1 MKNKTFVLLLA
12 ILLIASFFRLWQ
24 LDTIPPGL
32 YPDEAINGNEALS
45 NPWKVFYPEN
55 NGREGLFIN
64 LIFLS
69 FSIFGIS
76 IWSLKIVPAV
86 IGILTVLGLYLLTKE
101 IFQNTLDSRRTS
113 KRVVYK
119 IQATSIALFSSFF
132 LAISF
137 WHINFSRIDFRA
149 ILLPLL
155 SVFAFYFLF
164 RGFRTKKIFY
174 FIISGIFFGL
184 GFHTYISYRF
194 IVLLLPIV
202 LISFWFI
209 YQREG
214 LQKQFL
220 VFSFLLLVFT
230 FIVALPIGVYFLQ
243 NPQDLVSRASHIT
256 VFAQDNP
263 VKAFLVS
270 FVSHLGMFNIS
281 GDFNWRHNFSGSPQ
295 FFWPIGIL
303 FLAGFIFSIKEFLKF
318 FKTKNFTLY
327 TSRLPE
333 PAAQAAGGQAYFIL
347 LSWLFI
353 MLLPG
358 VLTYEGVPHALR
370 VIGIIPAVYIFAGI
384 GGWLLY
390 EKIKQVIHNRKLFFV
405 FCSLFLI
412 FVTFA
417 AFNKYFYSWAK
428 NPNVEGAFTK
438 KFVQI
443 GNLLNSIPLDAQ
455 KYVIVNESGVLVPL
469 LDGLPMPAQTVMFIE
484 STKFGKP
491 ESIYLLPKDLDKIK
505 IEKRTVI
512 VPMKYDKDLLDEL
525 KMRFPG
531 GEIQEKDG
539 VWIYK
544 IDS

>member
-1 MKNKTFVLLLA
+1 MKNKIFLLLLA

-64 LIFLS
+64 LISLS

-76 IWSLKIVPAV
+76 IWSLKIVPAI
-86 IGILTVLGLYLLTKE
+86 IGILTVLGLYLLTQE
-101 IFQNTLDSRRTS
+101 IFQNTN
-113 KRVVYK
+113 YK
-119 IQATSIALFSSFF
+119 IQATRIALLSSFF

-149 ILLPLL
+149 ILLPFL

-164 RGFRTKKIFY
+164 RGFRTKRIFY

-209 YQREG
+209 YQRER

-220 VFSFLLLVFT
+220 VFSFWLLVFT

-243 NPQDLVSRASHIT
+243 NPQDLVSRAGHIT

-263 VKAFLVS
+263 VKAFLIS

-327 TSRLPE
+327 TP
-333 PAAQAAGGQAYFIL
+333 YFIL

-358 VLTYEGVPHALR
+358 VLTYEGIPHALR
-370 VIGIIPAVYIFAGI
+370 VIGVIPAVYIFAGI

-390 EKIKQVIHNRKLFFV
+390 EKIKQAIHNQKLFFV

-412 FVTFA
+412 FVTLA
-417 AFNKYFYSWAK
+417 VFNKYFYSWAK
-428 NPNVEGAFTK
+428 NPNIEGAFTK

-443 GNLLNSIPLDAQ
+443 GNLLNSIPPDAQ

-505 IEKRTVI
+505 VGKRAVI
-512 VPMKYDKDLLDEL
+512 VLMKYDEDLLDEL
-525 KMRFPG
+525 KRRFPG

-539 VWIYK
+539 AWIYEIK
-544 IDS
+544 

>member
-1 MKNKTFVLLLA
+1 MKNKTLLLLLA

-64 LIFLS
+64 LISLS

-86 IGILTVLGLYLLTKE
+86 IGILTVLGLYLLTRE
-101 IFQNTLDSRRTS
+101 LFTQTTN
-113 KRVVYK
+113 YK
-119 IQATSIALFSSFF
+119 LQATNIALLSSFF

-149 ILLPLL
+149 ILFPFI

-164 RGFRTKKIFY
+164 RGFRTKRIFY

-209 YQREG
+209 YQRER

-220 VFSFLLLVFT
+220 VFSFWLLVLT
-230 FIVALPIGVYFLQ
+230 FIVALPIGIYFLQ
-243 NPQDLVSRASHIT
+243 NPQDLVSRAGPIT

-303 FLAGFIFSIKEFLKF
+303 FLAGFIFSLKQLINSLKSRNWSLGISNWFLVF
-318 FKTKNFTLY
+318 WF
-327 TSRLPE
+327 
-333 PAAQAAGGQAYFIL
+333 
-347 LSWLFI
+347 FI

-358 VLTYEGVPHALR
+358 VLTYEGIPHSLR
-370 VIGIIPAVYIFAGI
+370 VIGVIPVVYIFAGI

-390 EKIKQVIHNRKLFFV
+390 EKGKQAIHNQKLLFA
-405 FCSLFLI
+405 FCSLFFIL
-412 FVTFA
+412 VTFA

-428 NPNVEGAFTK
+428 NSNVEGAFTK

-443 GNLLNSIPLDAQ
+443 GNLLNSISPDAQ

-469 LDGLPMPAQTVMFIE
+469 LDGIPVSAQTVMFIE
-484 STKFGKP
+484 STKSGKP
-491 ESIYLLPKDLDKIK
+491 ESMYLLPKDLDKIRIK
-505 IEKRTVI
+505 RRTVI
-512 VPMKYDKDLLDEL
+512 VPMKYDEDLLNEL
-525 KMRFPG
+525 KKGFPG

-539 VWIYK
+539 IWIYEIK
-544 IDS
+544 